1 MQRGDWNPLPYTAKL
16 VCTPAIVNHFKPKK
30 VAFKYAL

>member
-1 MQRGDWNPLPYTAKL
+1 MQRRDWNPLPYTEKL

-30 VAFKYAL
+30 VAFK